1 MPILRPCLRGFAV
14 ALAAGFAL
22 AGCGGGDATGGA
34 SAAGPSD
41 TIGVKATEMRFDLT
55 TDRAPAGKVTFTVEN
70 TGAVEHEMVV
80 VRTETPA
87 GDIPEKNG
95 ERDETGAVGEV
106 GAQQL
111 QPGATASLTRM
122 LASGHYAL
130 ICALPGHYEAG
141 MYTNL
146 TVE

>member
-1 MPILRPCLRGFAV
+1 MSSLRPCFRGFAV
-14 ALAAGFAL
+14 ALAAGAL
-22 AGCGGGDATGGA
+22 LSGCGGGDTE
-34 SAAGPSD
+34 SAASSAVPSD

-55 TDRAPAGKVTFTVEN
+55 TDRARAGKVTFNVEN

-80 VRTETPA
+80 IRTTTPA

-95 ERDETGAVGEV
+95 ERDETGAVGEIR
-106 GAQQL
+106 ARQL
-111 QPGATASLTRM
+111 QPSASASLTRT
-122 LASGHYAL
+122 LPAGHYAL

-141 MYTNL
+141 MYTTL